1 VDADEF
7 PLSDSAD
14 TFKSKKITW
23 ANLKTAIA
31 AWYNPLVATVT
42 NKTMSGKQNTF
53 TDIPSSATPDASRL
67 VCLTAGGGT
76 TADNGANTW
85 AKVASFES
93 TTSTATLNL
102 VLAMVGLR
110 HGLAATDA
118 VILSVG
124 VNIQSAS
131 ANPVA
136 AISVIAGGG
145 TRSFSPDSFTIT
157 NDGFGTPVQLW
168 VRKGINYGSVSVYEV
183 ARNSSTIPLAD
194 MAAGVDTGDITA
206 DDDIK
211 SAETAAAAGVDTGD
225 IEAAALI
232 AGWTVTYHNSAPWQ
246 SAVPTGTVT
255 NVQTELGSYV
265 FGQLISTRQAA
276 TAYSMTFA

>member
-1 VDADEF
+1 
-7 PLSDSAD
+7 
-14 TFKSKKITW
+14 
-23 ANLKTAIA
+23 
-31 AWYNPLVATVT
+31 
-42 NKTMSGKQNTF
+42 
-53 TDIPSSATPDASRL
+53 
-67 VCLTAGGGT
+67 
-76 TADNGANTW
+76 
-85 AKVASFES
+85 
-93 TTSTATLNL
+93 
-102 VLAMVGLR
+102 
-110 HGLAATDA
+110 
-118 VILSVG
+118 
-124 VNIQSAS
+124 
-131 ANPVA
+131 
-136 AISVIAGGG
+136 
-145 TRSFSPDSFTIT
+145 
-157 NDGFGTPVQLW
+157 
-168 VRKGINYGSVSVYEV
+168 
-183 ARNSSTIPLAD
+183 